1 MRNDQY
7 AYQQATRVAGLGL
20 VLQLAATLLLLLAGR
35 LLGSTPFVSVVA
47 LGVVGTVAWAG
58 LAVIFHQHRL
68 AALEADELQE
78 LRAARPDTSVFEGE
92 RGGDS
97 MVAARRLQRLHRYLA
112 PALSLLIAGGLAWT
126 GITTASFVRAL
137 SLPAS
142 IDAAAVPSF
151 SIGTAPGWQLAIC
164 VGLALV
170 AFIFARFVAGMA
182 KQPAWQNLRG
192 GAGFMVAMAL
202 ALSAIAV
209 GLVANAFGKGK
220 LLEPIVMAIGI
231 GQAAFAA
238 EILLNLV
245 LGLYRPRRSGEAPRA
260 AFDSRVLGLV
270 AAPDSI
276 VRSINEAVNYQFG
289 FDITSSWGYQ
299 LLLRSTLWLL
309 ALGAGVLVLLS
320 CFVVVPPGQQA
331 VRLRGGAI
339 VGEPAEATVMLKWP
353 WPVETARIED
363 VARVRTLTLGAR
375 PLKVGRVNTWSAEA
389 QRDPDR
395 YPYLVAAPQI
405 AAEVQRD
412 VPAPQGAAPAGDAA
426 APATDAAAREISQR
440 FALVDADIILNYRVA
455 RGGLLDW
462 LAFSTEAR
470 VRRTPS
476 DMRERLLRDIALRE
490 VTLFLS
496 AQPMDAVLSPRGDS
510 LSRSLRERI
519 QGAFDTARA
528 GVELLAV
535 QVPALRPPEG
545 EGIGMFE
552 EVSVDVQNARTLREE
567 ADRMAR
573 ASMAAIAGSPERA
586 GEIASA
592 IAELERAERDSG
604 ADSQAARDRR
614 AEAEALVLSSNGAAA
629 RIIGIARARRWAIVM
644 GAAADSAEV
653 LGQAPSYRAAP
664 ELYKQFRTMQVLGR
678 ALRGVRSKLV
688 LDESAA
694 ARADLDVTLKQAES
708 GLNLA
713 DYLEKKEPAPG
724 EGAKTP

>member
-7 AYQQATRVAGLGL
+7 AFQQATRVAGLGL
-20 VLQLAATLLLLLAGR
+20 VLQLAATLVLLLAGR
-35 LLGSTPFVSVVA
+35 LLGSTAFVSVVA
-47 LGVVGTVAWAG
+47 LGAAGTVAWAG
-58 LAVIFHQHRL
+58 LLVVFHQHRL
-68 AALEADELQE
+68 AAAEAAELAE
-78 LRAARPDTSVFEGE
+78 LRAARPDASVFDGE
-92 RGGDS
+92 RGTDAL
-97 MVAARRLQRLHRYLA
+97 VAARRLQWLHRYA
-112 PALSLLIAGGLAWT
+112 VPALSLAIAGGLAWT
-126 GITTASFVRAL
+126 GITTASYVHAQ
-137 SLPAS
+137 SLPAAA
-142 IDAAAVPSF
+142 DAPAAARF
-151 SIGTAPGWQLAIC
+151 SVGIAPGWQLAMCI
-164 VGLALV
+164 GLALV
-170 AFIFARFVAGMA
+170 AFIFSRFVAGMA

-192 GAGFMVAMAL
+192 GAGFMVATAL

-209 GLVANAFGKGK
+209 GLVANAFGKGR
-220 LLEPIVMAIGI
+220 LLEPIVLAIGV
-231 GQAAFAA
+231 GQAVFAG

-245 LGLYRPRRSGEAPRA
+245 LGLYRPRRAADTPRA
-260 AFDSRVLGLV
+260 ALDSRILGLV

-309 ALGAGVLVLLS
+309 ALGTGVLVLLS

-339 VGEPAEATVMLKWP
+339 VGQPAEATVMLKWP

-363 VARVRTLTLGAR
+363 VARVRTLTLGAK
-375 PLKVGRVNTWSAEA
+375 PLKVGKVNTWSDEA
-389 QRDPDR
+389 ARDPDR
-395 YPYLVAAPQI
+395 YPYLVAAPQLP
-405 AAEVQRD
+405 AEVQ
-412 VPAPQGAAPAGDAA
+412 AGAGAQSADAA
-426 APATDAAAREISQR
+426 AQEISQR

-455 RGGLLDW
+455 RDGLLDW

-490 VTLFLS
+490 VTLCLS
-496 AQPMDAVLSPRGDS
+496 TQPMDAVLSPRGDS
-510 LSRSLRERI
+510 LARTLRERI
-519 QGAFDTARA
+519 QRAFDGARA

-545 EGIGMFE
+545 EGVGMFE
-552 EVSVDVQNARTLREE
+552 EISNDVQNARKLREE
-567 ADRMAR
+567 AERMAR

-586 GEIASA
+586 EELAAA
-592 IAELERAERDSG
+592 IADLERVERESG
-604 ADSQAARDRR
+604 ADSQSARDRR
-614 AEAEALVLSSNGAAA
+614 AEVEGLILASRGGAA
-629 RIIGIARARRWAIVM
+629 RIIGLARARRWAIVM
-644 GAAADSAEV
+644 GAAADAAEV

-678 ALRGVRSKLV
+678 SLAGVRSKLV
-688 LDESAA
+688 LDESTA

-713 DYLEKKEPAPG
+713 DYLEKKEPAPA